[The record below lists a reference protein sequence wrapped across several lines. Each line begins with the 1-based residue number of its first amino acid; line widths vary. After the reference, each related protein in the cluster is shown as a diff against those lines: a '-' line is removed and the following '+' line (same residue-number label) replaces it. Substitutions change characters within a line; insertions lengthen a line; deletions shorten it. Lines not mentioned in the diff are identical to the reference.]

1 MRWWNSQWL
10 RWRSQVLSIPGIQRE
25 GNGGRGANV
34 RSAITKVG
42 HHPQLHDKRERQ
54 SEEHVEYKR
63 EICKGSGNI
72 SKRDD
77 DGAAFSTADHCPHR
91 QFQIGARRCEKT
103 LSEALFQFAITE
115 NVSEDGH
122 DGRLRLKKKKKEE
135 AHFAL
140 CLIINDPR
148 TAS

>member
-1 MRWWNSQWL
+1 M
-10 RWRSQVLSIPGIQRE
+10 
-25 GNGGRGANV
+25 
-34 RSAITKVG
+34 
-42 HHPQLHDKRERQ
+42 
-54 SEEHVEYKR
+54 
-63 EICKGSGNI
+63 EICKGSGYI
-72 SKRDD
+72 PKRDD

-148 TAS
+148 AAS